1 MAPPLG
7 QKLKAARE
15 QRGLS
20 LLDVSHA
27 TKIPV
32 QRLHFLEQDN
42 YAGFG
47 SMAYARAFLRRY
59 SDFLQINAEDMLND
73 LPGGVLGGPRDYR
86 YLTENHGPWVA
97 SRTERVGRLSSPAGR
112 RTSRR
117 SPVPAGIFILVLVLL
132 GTGIWGKYV
141 AEERLEQ
148 EKPGPAED
156 MVPPAITP
164 TNEPEVKKVSQAVK
178 IITNSQVFSP
188 ARSAAQVLRA
198 LPLTDKELS
207 ELKTKKEVPETSSQ

>member
-1 MAPPLG
+1 MASPLG
-7 QKLKAARE
+7 QKLKASRE
-15 QRGLS
+15 QRGMS

-59 SDFLQINAEDMLND
+59 SDFLEINAEDMLND

-97 SRTERVGRLSSPAGR
+97 SRTERVGRLSSPATKK
-112 RTSRR
+112 TSRR
-117 SPVPAGIFILVLVLL
+117 SPVPAGIFIFVLALV

-148 EKPGPAED
+148 EKSSPQSVETQ
-156 MVPPAITP
+156 PPAK
-164 TNEPEVKKVSQAVK
+164 EPEDKTISQAVK
-178 IITNSQVFSP
+178 IITNSQVSTP
-188 ARSAAQVLRA
+188 AKPAPQVLKA
-198 LPLTDKELS
+198 LPLSEQELQELS
-207 ELKTKKEVPETSSQ
+207 TKKESSDVLPQ

>member
-1 MAPPLG
+1 MAQPLG

-15 QRGLS
+15 QRCLS
-20 LLDVSHA
+20 LLDVSHL

-32 QRLHFLEQDN
+32 QRLHLLEQDN

-59 SDFLQINAEDMLND
+59 SDFLQIDAEDMLHE

-86 YLTENHGPWVA
+86 YLTENHGSWVA
-97 SRTERVGRLSSPAGR
+97 PKTSRVGRLSSPSAKAP
-112 RTSRR
+112 SRR
-117 SPVPAGIFILVLVLL
+117 SPIPAGICIFVLALI

-148 EKPGPAED
+148 EKYIPQSVEKVPVPAMPVD
-156 MVPPAITP
+156 IA
-164 TNEPEVKKVSQAVK
+164 VSQAEK
-178 IITNSQVFSP
+178 KNHLQRPSLFRSP
-188 ARSAAQVLRA
+188 PATQILKA
-198 LPLTDKELS
+198 LPVTESDLS
-207 ELKTKKEVPETSSQ
+207 VNPKSAISPP

>member
-1 MAPPLG
+1 MASPLG

-97 SRTERVGRLSSPAGR
+97 SRAERVGRLSSPVAK

-117 SPVPAGIFILVLVLL
+117 SPVPAGIFIFVLALV

-148 EKPGPAED
+148 EKSAPQSVETQ
-156 MVPPAITP
+156 PPAK
-164 TNEPEVKKVSQAVK
+164 EPEDKTISQAVK
-178 IITNSQVFSP
+178 IITNAQISTP
-188 ARSAAQVLRA
+188 AKPATQVLKA
-198 LPLTDKELS
+198 LPLSEQELHELS
-207 ELKTKKEVPETSSQ
+207 TKKESSDVLPQ

>member
-1 MAPPLG
+1 MASPLG

-73 LPGGVLGGPRDYR
+73 LPGGVLGGPRDYL

-97 SRTERVGRLSSPAGR
+97 LRAERVGRLSSPVAK

-117 SPVPAGIFILVLVLL
+117 SPVPAGIFIFVLALV

-148 EKPGPAED
+148 EKSAPQSVETQ
-156 MVPPAITP
+156 PPAK
-164 TNEPEVKKVSQAVK
+164 ESEDKALSQAVK
-178 IITNSQVFSP
+178 IITNTQINTP
-188 ARSAAQVLRA
+188 AKPATQVLKA
-198 LPLTDKELS
+198 LPLSEQELHALS
-207 ELKTKKEVPETSSQ
+207 TKKERSDVLPQ

>member
-1 MAPPLG
+1 MASPLG

-59 SDFLQINAEDMLND
+59 SDFLQINAEDMLSD

-97 SRTERVGRLSSPAGR
+97 SRAERVGRLSSPVAK

-117 SPVPAGIFILVLVLL
+117 SPVPAGIFIFVLALV

-148 EKPGPAED
+148 EKSAPQSVETQ
-156 MVPPAITP
+156 PPAK
-164 TNEPEVKKVSQAVK
+164 EPEEKTISQAVK
-178 IITNSQVFSP
+178 IITNAQINTP
-188 ARSAAQVLRA
+188 AKPATQVLKA
-198 LPLTDKELS
+198 LPLSEQELHELS
-207 ELKTKKEVPETSSQ
+207 AKKERSVVLPQ